1 MLRFPTDL
9 TPNHWAR
16 ILRETRERAK
26 ETGATM
32 LDLTVSNP
40 TAAGFLWEREIL
52 ANALSNGEIETYAP
66 SPRGNATAR
75 QAIANFYKK
84 NHGVEISSEKI
95 HLTASTSEA
104 YSWLAKLL
112 CAPADDNVLV
122 PAPSYPLIEHLCGMD
137 GVETREYFL
146 KFDEKNARW
155 AVDFSSLEN
164 AIDART
170 RAIFCVSP
178 NNPTGSVF
186 SKNERAILLK
196 ISRERKIPLVVDE
209 VFAEYAAQGNTD
221 ENGACATFAGTC
233 DAPIFV
239 LGGLSKSAALPQ
251 IKVGWILTCGDDTF
265 CEQMLPRLDFIADT
279 YLSTSTPAQVA
290 VPALLENS
298 EKIRERIRARL
309 DENFCALQAWAEKS
323 PHELRVLPREAGWY
337 GIVRLPC
344 GVSEDELCIDLLRR
358 ENVVAHPGY
367 FYDIADVPAP
377 HLVFSL
383 ITPPEILRAAFPRID
398 AALLRN

>member
-1 MLRFPTDL
+1 MLRFPKDL
-9 TPNHWAR
+9 TPNRWSR
-16 ILRETRERAK
+16 ILRGARERAK
-26 ETGATM
+26 ETGVAM
-32 LDLTVSNP
+32 LDLSVSNP

-66 SPRGNATAR
+66 TPRGNTTAR
-75 QAIANFYKK
+75 QAIADFYKK
-84 NHGVEISSEKI
+84 THGVEISSEKI

-112 CAPADDNVLV
+112 CAPAGDNVLV
-122 PAPSYPLIEHLCGMD
+122 PTPSYPLIEHLCGMD

-146 KFDEKNARW
+146 KFDEKIARW

-164 AIDART
+164 AIDVRT

-186 SKNERAILLK
+186 SKNECERLLK
-196 ISRERKIPLVVDE
+196 ISREREIPLVVDE
-209 VFAEYAAQGNTD
+209 VFAEYEAQGNAD
-221 ENGACATFAGTC
+221 KNGGCATFAGVRN
-233 DAPIFV
+233 APVFV

-251 IKVGWILTCGDDTF
+251 IKIGWIITCGDDAF
-265 CEQMLPRLDFIADT
+265 CARTLPRLDFIADT
-279 YLSTSTPAQVA
+279 YLSTSTLAQLA

-298 EKIRERIRARL
+298 EKIRERIRDRL
-309 DENFCALQAWAEKS
+309 DENNRALQAWAKNS
-323 PHELRVLPREAGWY
+323 PHELCVLPREAGWY
-337 GIVRLPC
+337 GIVRLPR
-344 GVSEDELCIDLLRR
+344 GVSEDALCVDLLRH
-358 ENVVAHPGY
+358 ENVIAHPGY
-367 FYDIADVPAP
+367 FYDIDAVPAP